1 MSQEKVN
8 KYKEEK
14 ANRHKIMKREKRNR
28 IIGRIV
34 GIVIGLA
41 IVGWIGYSI
50 YDRAATKIAA
60 AQTEVNLSAVDDY
73 LNGLYADDTEDGSA
87 DDAAD
92 NSTDD
97 SADDAADDST
107 DGTADDSADTTEE

>member
-28 IIGRIV
+28 MIGRIV
-34 GIVIGLA
+34 GIVICLA

-50 YDRAATKIAA
+50 YDRAATKIAT
-60 AQTEVNLSAVDDY
+60 AQTEVNLSALDDY
-73 LNGLYADDTEDGSA
+73 LNELYADDTEDDDADDGTA
-87 DDAAD
+87 DDATD
-92 NSTDD
+92 NSADGN
-97 SADDAADDST
+97 ADDAADD
-107 DGTADDSADTTEE
+107 TADNTEE